1 MDFALTHEVLGALS
15 RHRGDL
21 VLHANTLL
29 WHDRAL
35 AIAGCSGAG
44 KSTTAA
50 GLIQRG
56 ATLIADDVTVLR
68 PGDHDQMVVRSG
80 APQLHLTRS
89 AAERLGLA
97 QGALPSPVHSAKVIV
112 SLDES
117 TSPVAPASSALE
129 EWRPDLSAPGLRDL
143 VLLEPGDGPHVQLSR
158 LRGSELFLALQHC
171 LYGPLKPCD
180 TPASF
185 RLQALL
191 ARSVRV
197 WRLQRPQERWCLDE
211 VLDVL
216 EQSLGTAAAPLGQD
230 PPASAEHRLS
240 PADG

>member
-1 MDFALTHEVLGALS
+1 M
-15 RHRGDL
+15 
-21 VLHANTLL
+21 
-29 WHDRAL
+29 
-35 AIAGCSGAG
+35 
-44 KSTTAA
+44 
-50 GLIQRG
+50 
-56 ATLIADDVTVLR
+56 
-68 PGDHDQMVVRSG
+68 
-80 APQLHLTRS
+80 
-89 AAERLGLA
+89 
-97 QGALPSPVHSAKVIV
+97 
-112 SLDES
+112 
-117 TSPVAPASSALE
+117 
-129 EWRPDLSAPGLRDL
+129 
-143 VLLEPGDGPHVQLSR
+143 QLSR

-216 EQSLGTAAAPLGQD
+216 EQSLGTAAAPFDQD
-230 PPASAEHRLS
+230 PPTSAEQRLS